1 EELYYWKEAG
11 VKAAVAPD
19 GSYVVTSGSGQASA
33 YATRG
38 QSRAPIWRTKL
49 NCFLNAAPHF
59 SIDGN
64 SLLMSVGD
72 GIAVINPRT
81 GQGDPSD
88 RG

>member
-1 EELYYWKEAG
+1 MTHADTCSAFQIRIPSGEDAKLWDCETGEELYYWKEAG

-38 QSRAPIWRTKL
+38 QSLAPIWRTKL

-59 SIDGN
+59 S
-64 SLLMSVGD
+64 
-72 GIAVINPRT
+72 
-81 GQGDPSD
+81 
-88 RG
+88 